1 MTNIHVKHV
10 LMLCRNY
17 SSQNW
22 IFLQIF
28 KVAQKSG
35 QTPWAIV
42 QGISSKMAPREF
54 SIFIF
59 FPDAYTCCYVA

>member
-1 MTNIHVKHV
+1 MFLCCVETIPVK
-10 LMLCRNY
+10 
-17 SSQNW
+17 
-22 IFLQIF
+22 IGFFLQIF

-35 QTPWAIV
+35 QRPWAIV

-59 FPDAYTCCYVA
+59 FLDAYTSCYVA